1 MNMSKY
7 KIMSFEVEKNEILDN
22 TFQVI
27 LTIKIEIIM
36 NNEIKKLSRNRK
48 RRIERRIE
56 RNDDMKLLFKK
67 INLKRKSRI
76 KILIKLNN

>member
-7 KIMSFEVEKNEILDN
+7 KIMSFEVEKNEILDK

-36 NNEIKKLSRNRK
+36 NNEIKKLSRN
-48 RRIERRIE
+48 
-56 RNDDMKLLFKK
+56 
-67 INLKRKSRI
+67 INEGLNGELKGMMI
-76 KILIKLNN
+76 